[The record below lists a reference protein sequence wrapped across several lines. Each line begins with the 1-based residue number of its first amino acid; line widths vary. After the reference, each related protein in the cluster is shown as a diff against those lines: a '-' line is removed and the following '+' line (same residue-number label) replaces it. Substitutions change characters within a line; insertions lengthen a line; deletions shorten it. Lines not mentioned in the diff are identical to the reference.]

1 MVTRFYNLDTLND
14 EMPVVTT
21 KTETPYKHLPPVF
34 LWSFFLPRY
43 WFTWLGL
50 GLLFLIAQLP
60 LTINL
65 GLGKALGWVLY
76 KIVPG
81 RRHIAETNLR
91 LCFPELSEAERNAMA
106 YKVVLSCGISIFES
120 AMSLWGPAYRLR
132 KYFTLSGLENIEA
145 AQAQGRGV
153 ILLGCHMTTMDIC
166 GRMLAFHAKF
176 DIQYRQD
183 PNKLMAYMLVK
194 ARERFNGECIIS
206 VETRKMVRHLQQGK
220 IVWYAPDQ
228 DYGIQHSVF
237 SPFFGIPAATVIGT
251 ARFARMGNAV
261 VIPFYHHRDAT
272 GHYHIELGAPIENFP
287 ANNVQADC
295 ACINRV
301 IEQMILRQ
309 PDQYLW
315 VHRRFKTRP
324 QGEPDFYPKRKA
336 SSN

>member
-1 MVTRFYNLDTLND
+1 
-14 EMPVVTT
+14 MPTVTT
-21 KTETPYKHLPPVF
+21 KTETLYKHSPPVF

-50 GLLFLIAQLP
+50 GLLMLIAQLP
-60 LTINL
+60 LGVNL
-65 GLGKALGWVLY
+65 SLGKALGKLLY
-76 KIVPG
+76 KIVPS
-81 RRHIAETNLR
+81 RRRIAETNLA
-91 LCFPELSEAERNAMA
+91 LCFPALSAAEHKTMA
-106 YKVVLSCGISIFES
+106 YKVVLACGMSIVES
-120 AMSLWGPAYRLR
+120 AMSLWGPAARLR
-132 KYFTLSGLENIEA
+132 KHFTLSGLENIA
-145 AQAQGRGV
+145 AARAQGRGV

-206 VETRKMVRHLQQGK
+206 VETRKMIRHLQQGK

-228 DYGIQHSVF
+228 DYGIQHSIF
-237 SPFFGIPAATVIGT
+237 SPFFGISAASVTGT
-251 ARFARMGNAV
+251 ARFARMGNAL
-261 VIPFYHHRDAT
+261 VIPFKHHRDAR
-272 GHYHIELGAPIENFP
+272 GHYHIELGAPLENFP
-287 ANNVQADC
+287 SHNLQEDC
-295 ACINRV
+295 ARINRV
-301 IEQMILRQ
+301 IEAMILRQ